1 MKKLFTLA
9 ILSLTL
15 VSCSEEN
22 EPNCDCD
29 KVVATNYSQFNIPGS
44 GSVWMGNFTTI
55 NECSGLQQT
64 WSVSQYGTPSI
75 GECK

>member
-1 MKKLFTLA
+1 MKKIFTMA
-9 ILSLTL
+9 ILSLCL
-15 VSCSEEN
+15 MSCSEE

-44 GSVWMGNFTTI
+44 GSVWMGSFTTI

-64 WSVSQYGTPSI
+64 WSVSQHGRPRI